1 MAKRS
6 LLLVDGDARS
16 LRVLEVSLKK
26 AGFLVTTATN
36 GRDALEK
43 VRVARP
49 DLILSD
55 TEMPE
60 MDGFELCRSLKAD
73 SELAAIPMVFLTGQ
87 NAIEHKIRG
96 LELGVDEYLTKP
108 IYIKEILTR
117 IRILLQKKERA
128 GIEAKRDPNTRF
140 SGSLADMGVVD
151 IIQTIEVSR
160 KSGLVHFSAEEG
172 RQATI
177 YFRSGKVIDAEAGH
191 LQGDEAV
198 YRLLTWSEGEF
209 ELLFRTVR
217 RKESIPVSTQ
227 ALLMEGMRRLDEWGR
242 LLEQLPPLTARF
254 EVDVEELAE
263 RLSELPDD
271 LNITLRL
278 FDGGRTLMDV
288 IDMARI
294 GDLECLEVIT
304 RLYFEGLIREVP
316 PGMAAPEP
324 RAPAPES
331 VDSWANGDGLAAAA
345 AIESEQSAPELPAT
359 GGFTPAMVRAAT
371 PSPRSKSGVAAL
383 AHDDTMPA
391 GPMPDDSGPP
401 RFSDQFEIEAEEP
414 LPVPTGLISA
424 IGPDDETP
432 PPIEPF
438 ELPPRMRPP
447 SQRPAS
453 RFAAVDAEEPTSPGP
468 FGLQGPAPDPISR
481 VLDPIE
487 RAIDAARPILA
498 EDGGEVE
505 RTTDP
510 GWSAPA
516 PKPGNGLALGR
527 LRLVRKDSPAPPLA
541 SGAVAAL
548 EAAIEP
554 APLPPDEPTEPEAST
569 PEPINEIAA
578 PVPEALPPPPRRR
591 STPPPPPPGRAAAII
606 AAPEPFAVLSATPA
620 SPGEADRLEF
630 ETSDK
635 TPLPIPVPLGDEKPA
650 TRVISSLGAE
660 VASVS
665 GELASQPGP
674 ASSSHPAREIVVIT
688 PRRTGPH
695 NGAGAEARGLVAVD
709 DEELATRSE
718 VIPTVRIPPLRPGSV
733 GDDDDLGDD
742 DGSFRS
748 DRSRNGAR
756 ARVSSSGS
764 MTSVRSE
771 DEPAFAR
778 TIFLTVGGA
787 TLVGATVGVLF
798 WWLGGRGEPSAST
811 STKPA
816 LRASAAADSPA
827 VGDQP
832 VGDTPAPSV
841 TAPTTGLDAAPRISA
856 TEPSGTEGETTE
868 PLPPPKPTYRGMYE
882 DAKKALRHGQS
893 KQALALIE
901 KAIGIRETGQ
911 ALTVKADVLLHLG
924 DKTRALAAAETAVIV
939 QPTYAPAWYF
949 KGNIHLALGHKDKA
963 RIAFQKFLEL
973 DPDGKKAAEV
983 QEQLDK
989 ME

>member
-1 MAKRS
+1 VAKRS

-191 LQGDEAV
+191 LQGEEAV

-217 RKESIPVSTQ
+217 RKESILVSTQ

-324 RAPAPES
+324 RPPAPES
-331 VDSWANGDGLAAAA
+331 ADSWAHGDGPAAVAA
-345 AIESEQSAPELPAT
+345 GDSEQSGPHLPST

-371 PSPRSKSGVAAL
+371 PSLPSKSSAAAL

-391 GPMPDDSGPP
+391 GPTPDDSAPP
-401 RFSDQFEIEAEEP
+401 RLSDQFEIEAEEP
-414 LPVPTGLISA
+414 LPMPTGLISA

-468 FGLQGPAPDPISR
+468 FGLPGSAPDPIAR

-554 APLPPDEPTEPEAST
+554 APLPPDEPTAPETAT
-569 PEPINEIAA
+569 PEPIDEIVA
-578 PVPEALPPPPRRR
+578 PVPDALPPPPRRR

-606 AAPEPFAVLSATPA
+606 TAPEPFAVLSATPA
-620 SPGEADRLEF
+620 PATPASEGERLEF
-630 ETSDK
+630 ETGDK
-635 TPLPIPVPLGDEKPA
+635 TPLPVPVPLGDEKPA

-674 ASSSHPAREIVVIT
+674 SSSSHPAREIVVIT
-688 PRRTGPH
+688 PRRTGPQ

-733 GDDDDLGDD
+733 RDDDDLDD
-742 DGSFRS
+742 DGSFRA

-764 MTSVRSE
+764 MASVRSE

-798 WWLGGRGEPSAST
+798 WWFGGRDAPPAST

-816 LRASAAADSPA
+816 LRASAAAYSPA
-827 VGDQP
+827 ADVQ
-832 VGDTPAPSV
+832 PAPVV
-841 TAPTTGLDAAPRISA
+841 TAPEPGLDASTPQAPP
-856 TEPSGTEGETTE
+856 TEPSGTDGETTE
-868 PLPPPKPTYRGMYE
+868 PAPPPKPTYRGMYE
-882 DAKKALRHGQS
+882 DAKKALRHGQH

-901 KAIGIRETGQ
+901 KAIDLRETGQ

-949 KGNIHLALGHKDKA
+949 KGNIHLALGNKDKA